1 MHLKLSVI
9 IPVYNEI
16 NTIEKIID
24 KVLNIKK
31 KLQIELIIVDDCST
45 DGTAHR
51 LKQMKNKIDKLIIKN
66 KNEGKGSAIK
76 IAQNQ
81 ITGDLV
87 IIQDADLEYNPGNY
101 IKMVECMLKKNIKV
115 LYGSRVLNKTT
126 YQNNKNFIHSIR
138 IFGNY
143 ILTKISNLINNQ
155 NLTDA
160 HTCYKLF
167 RSNIFKKIKLKEKGF
182 AFCPEVNTKLSNM
195 NISIHEIEIDY
206 TGRSY
211 KKGKK
216 ITILDAVYALLA
228 ILKYK
233 IIR

>member
-1 MHLKLSVI
+1 MRLKLSVI

-24 KVLNIKK
+24 KVINIKK
-31 KLQIELIIVDDCST
+31 KLQIELIVVDDGST
-45 DGTAHR
+45 DGTTSR
-51 LKQMKNKIDKLIIKN
+51 LKQMKDKIDKLIIKN

-76 IAQNQ
+76 LAQNK
-81 ITGDLV
+81 IKGNLV

-101 IKMVECMLKKNIKV
+101 IKMVELMLKKKIQV
-115 LYGSRVLNKTT
+115 LYGSRVLNKSLN
-126 YQNNKNFIHSIR
+126 QNNKNFTHLIR

-143 ILTKISNLINNQ
+143 FLTKISNLINNQ

-167 RSNIFKKIKLKEKGF
+167 RSDIFKKIKLKEKGF

-195 NISIHEIEIDY
+195 NISIQEIQIDY
-206 TGRSY
+206 IGRSY
-211 KKGKK
+211 NEGKK
-216 ITILDAVYALLA
+216 ITILDAIYALFAL
-228 ILKYK
+228 LKYK